1 MPLTTIS
8 SNNTFDKLH
17 FLEEFF
23 LQTHD
28 AVFVYDSAIQQ
39 FVCCNHL
46 MLKILKLPTDKE
58 LPLPVSVFNQV
69 IHEDDR
75 QLLQKSLSLPEE
87 QMATDPE
94 GVNIRILSSRDEIR
108 FYNLRTKRI
117 SKEHQKKLLLGILY
131 DITDK
136 FWYEQQQKKSDKT
149 LRELSFIT
157 SHELRHEYAK
167 IQSIIQL
174 LDNRFI
180 TEEER
185 RDLITGARQS
195 IQVINSTIFKINHKL
210 SFNQSDAF
218 FKSDSRLYNYSRIV
232 IIDDDDLTNIINQRL
247 ISNMAPDIEISVFT
261 NVIDA
266 LRFLEDNDLKGDFLI
281 LLDVNFP
288 HSSGWEFLDKYKR
301 FLVQS
306 SVVVLSSSIDTG
318 DRKKARKYETVV
330 DYITKPLSLEL
341 VKEMLHQ

>member
-1 MPLTTIS
+1 MNFTTIS
-8 SNNTFDKLH
+8 KNNTFDKLH

-28 AVFVYDSAIQQ
+28 AVFVYNPSEQQ
-39 FVCCNHL
+39 FVCCNQL
-46 MLKILKLPTDKE
+46 MLRILKLPEDTV
-58 LPLPVSVFNQV
+58 LPVSVSVFNLIV
-69 IHEDDR
+69 HEDDR
-75 QLLQKSLSLPEE
+75 QLLQKNLLIPDPLSIPD
-87 QMATDPE
+87 TE
-94 GVNIRILSSRDEIR
+94 GVNIRILFSRDEVR
-108 FYNLRTKRI
+108 FYNLRSKQI
-117 SKEHQKKLLLGILY
+117 SSTDQQPLLMGVLY

-185 RDLITGARQS
+185 RDLIAGARQS

-218 FKSDSRLYNYSRIV
+218 FKTDSRLYNYSRIV

-247 ISNMAPDIEISVFT
+247 VHNIAPDIEISIFT
-261 NVIDA
+261 NVNDA

>member
-1 MPLTTIS
+1 MNFTTIS
-8 SNNTFDKLH
+8 KNNTFDKLL
-17 FLEEFF
+17 FLEAFF
-23 LQTHD
+23 MQTHD
-28 AVFVYDSAIQQ
+28 AVFVYNPVEQQ

-46 MLKILKLPTDKE
+46 MLHILKLSDETV
-58 LPLPVSVFNQV
+58 LPVSVSVFNLIV
-69 IHEDDR
+69 HEDDR
-75 QLLQKSLSLPEE
+75 QLLQKNLLLPEV
-87 QMATDPE
+87 QSNPDAE
-94 GVNIRILSSRDEIR
+94 GVNIRILSSRDEVR
-108 FYNLRTKRI
+108 FYNLRTRQI
-117 SKEHQKKLLLGILY
+117 SSTDQHPLLMGVLF

-136 FWYEQQQKKSDKT
+136 FWYEEQQKKSDKT

-185 RDLITGARQS
+185 KDLITGARQS

-218 FKSDSRLYNYSRIV
+218 FKTDSRLYNYSRIV

-247 ISNMAPDIEISVFT
+247 IHNIAPDIDISIFA
-261 NVIDA
+261 NVNDA

-288 HSSGWEFLDKYKR
+288 HSSGWDFLDKYKR

>member
-1 MPLTTIS
+1 MNLTTIS
-8 SNNTFDKLH
+8 KKNTFDKLQ
-17 FLEEFF
+17 FLEAFF

-28 AVFVYDSAIQQ
+28 AVFVYDPAEQQ
-39 FVCCNHL
+39 FVCYNHL
-46 MLKILKLPTDKE
+46 MLRILKMPEETV
-58 LPLPVSVFNQV
+58 LPVSVSVFNLIV
-69 IHEDDR
+69 HEDDR
-75 QLLQKSLSLPEE
+75 QLLQKNLLIPQE
-87 QMATDPE
+87 QTSPDLE
-94 GVNIRILSSRDEIR
+94 GVNIRILCSRDDVR
-108 FYNLRTKRI
+108 FYNLQTRLITGTD
-117 SKEHQKKLLLGILY
+117 QQPFLMGVLF

-185 RDLITGARQS
+185 RDLIAGARQS
-195 IQVINSTIFKINHKL
+195 IQLINSTIFKINHKL

-218 FKSDSRLYNYSRIV
+218 FKTDSRLYHYSRIV

-247 ISNMAPDIEISVFT
+247 IHSIAPDIEISIFT
-261 NVIDA
+261 NVHDA